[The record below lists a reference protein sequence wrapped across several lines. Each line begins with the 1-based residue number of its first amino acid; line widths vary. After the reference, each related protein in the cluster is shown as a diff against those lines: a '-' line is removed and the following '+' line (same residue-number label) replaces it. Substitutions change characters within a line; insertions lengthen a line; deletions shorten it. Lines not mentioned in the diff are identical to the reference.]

1 MSIIVKKSL
10 LKKSSLLVPAALLL
24 LGSATS
30 CNEKSKDT
38 EEIAVTISTVAVKSF
53 NLKADTKVLTNLDSV
68 FFSIDLDNGVIFN
81 ADSLPL
87 GTKVSKLIPVITF
100 MTTMSKAEI
109 IVSEDGKEDQTFDY
123 LKNANDSIDFSKKVT
138 LKVTAYDQTTQYSYR
153 LKVNVHTQ
161 KPDSLMW
168 DRLAVATLPS
178 RYGNP
183 AKQHSVQYGDKVV
196 SILEESNG
204 ELTLASS
211 SDLFKGVWDKSELS
225 LPFTPDIA
233 TFTAS
238 PDALWMLDDAGTL
251 YTSSDG
257 SAWTATEEKW
267 LTIVGPYLNSVLGVK
282 QTDNGLLHCHYP
294 ADPNIA
300 DTPVDPAF
308 PISGRSAMVTV
319 ASEWSEMPTAFFVG
333 GVKPDMTL
341 SDATWAFDGSVWTT
355 IDDISTP
362 AIKSPVVVPYTN
374 NRRPGD
380 PLKPYEANAWFLIG
394 GVKADGSFNDVV
406 YYTYDNGVTWRRG
419 SALMQLP
426 DYIPYLEGADGV
438 VLTTPLTADL
448 TDYWKSIPSA
458 KAGMWLKPAYT
469 VDGYDITW
477 ECPYIYLIGGYGL
490 DGSLSD
496 SIWRGVMARLA
507 FTPLF

>member
-1 MSIIVKKSL
+1 MLI
-10 LKKSSLLVPAALLL
+10 PAAMLL

-38 EEIAVTISTVAVKSF
+38 DEIAVTISTVAIKSF
-53 NLKADTKVLTNLDSV
+53 NLKADTKVLTDLDSV

-87 GTKVSKLIPVITF
+87 DTKVTKLIPVITF

-109 IVSEDGKEDQTFDY
+109 VVSEDGKEDQTFDY
-123 LKNANDSIDFSKKVT
+123 LKNANDSIDFSKNVS
-138 LKVTAYDQTTQYSYR
+138 LKVTAYDQTTEYTYR

-168 DRLAVATLPS
+168 DRLAVAKLPS
-178 RYGNP
+178 RYGDP
-183 AKQHSVQYGDKVV
+183 VKQHSVDFKGSVV
-196 SILEESNG
+196 SIIEENNG

-233 TFTAS
+233 SLTAGT
-238 PDALWMLDDAGTL
+238 DALWILDDTGTL
-251 YTSSDG
+251 YTSGDG
-257 SAWTATEEKW
+257 YDWTPTEEKW
-267 LTIVGPYLNSVLGVK
+267 LTIVGPYLDCILGVK

-294 ADPNIA
+294 ADPQIA
-300 DTPVDPAF
+300 DTNVDPEF
-308 PISGRSAMVTV
+308 PVSGGRSVLVSV

-341 SDATWAFDGSVWTT
+341 SSATWAFDGKIWTT
-355 IDDISTP
+355 IDDIPTP
-362 AIKSPVVVPYTN
+362 PIKSPVLISYVN

-380 PLKPYEANAWFLIG
+380 IFRPYEADVWFMIG
-394 GVKADGSFNDVV
+394 GREADDSFNDIV
-406 YYTYDNGVTWRRG
+406 YCSYDNGVTWRPG
-419 SALMQLP
+419 SSLMKLP
-426 DYIPYLEGADGV
+426 DYIPYLEAADGV
-438 VLTTPLTADL
+438 VMATPLTADL
-448 TDYWKSIPSA
+448 SDYWKSTPSA
-458 KAGMWLKPAYT
+458 KAGRWLKPIYT
-469 VDGYDITW
+469 IEGYDITW
-477 ECPYIYLIGGYGL
+477 ECPYIYLIGGHEL
-490 DGSLSD
+490 DGALSD
-496 SIWRGVMARLA
+496 TIWRGVMARLA